1 MIQGTHLRTILFFRK
16 YRRFHGGHLKVWH
29 YFNHTLATDGF
40 DARVVFDVDS
50 NWDASNPWSG
60 VRDLVVESPAY
71 AKAQAYFV
79 AGRDWQRMEALGLL
93 DSDLPIINFIQHTR
107 HAGDWSIQSRY
118 LTRKAIRI
126 CVSDEVAQAVEAA
139 GSRGRTIVIPNSVDV
154 PIAVDASLERPVD
167 LLIAGLKQ
175 PEMALQAASALQRA
189 GRTVEVLEDHV
200 PRDEFLA
207 KISSARNVLF
217 LPNREEGFYLPAL
230 EGMALGALVICPDC
244 IGNRGFMHSRNSMFP
259 DYELAELIDAAEAAM
274 LLPEHERAAM
284 LGEARQT
291 ADRHQPAAERA
302 AFSEVLRNLDQLWR
316 EA

>member
-1 MIQGTHLRTILFFRK
+1 MRTILFFRK

-29 YFNHTLATDGF
+29 YFNHTLATEGF
-40 DARVVFDVDS
+40 DARVLFDIDS
-50 NWDASNPWSG
+50 NWDSSNPWCKA
-60 VRDLVVESPAY
+60 RELVVDSPAD
-71 AKAQAYFV
+71 ARAQAYFV

-126 CVSDEVAQAVEAA
+126 CVSDEVASAVENA

-154 PIAVDASLERPVD
+154 PVVFDANQERPVD

-175 PEMALQAASALQRA
+175 PEMAVQAASELRQV
-189 GRTVEVLEDHV
+189 GRTIEVLQDHV

-207 KISSARNVLF
+207 KIRSARNVLF

-244 IGNRGFMHSRNSMFP
+244 IGNRGFMNRSNSMFP
-259 DYELAELIDAAEAAM
+259 SYDLRSLIDAAEAAVT
-274 LLPEHERAAM
+274 LPDHERAAM
-284 LGEARQT
+284 LDEARLT
-291 ADRHQPAAERA
+291 ATRHQPAAERRA
-302 AFSEVLRNLDQLWR
+302 YSEVLRNLDQLWN

>member
-1 MIQGTHLRTILFFRK
+1 LRTVLFFRK

-40 DARVVFDVDS
+40 DARVLFDVDS
-50 NWDASNPWSG
+50 NWDTSNPWST
-60 VRDLVVESPAY
+60 VRDLVVEAPSDVE
-71 AKAQAYFV
+71 AQAYFV

-93 DSDLPIINFIQHTR
+93 ERDIPIINFIQHTR

-118 LTRKAIRI
+118 LKRKAIRI
-126 CVSDEVAQAVEAA
+126 CVSDEVAQAVENA

-154 PIAVDASLERPVD
+154 PVGTELCQERTVD

-175 PEMALQAASALQRA
+175 PEMAIQAAAALQKP
-189 GRTVEVLEDHV
+189 GRTIEVLDDHI
-200 PRDEFLA
+200 PREEFLA
-207 KISSARNVLF
+207 KIGNARNVLF

-244 IGNRGFMHSRNSMFP
+244 IGNRGFMNGRNAMFP
-259 DYELAELIDAAEAAM
+259 GYEFTALIEATETAMMMPERERTAM
-274 LLPEHERAAM
+274 LEQARATVA
-284 LGEARQT
+284 
-291 ADRHQPAAERA
+291 RHQPAAERA
-302 AFSEVLRNLDQLWR
+302 AYSDVLRNLDRLWS